1 MTNYN
6 VLTPMLPITCA
17 VIDSS
22 YTMEDNPDPVTI
34 HIPFNQINNVVN
46 AFNDAFDAIEDTV
59 LDNVNWTLLGSSG
72 SFDVFG
78 QRNVS
83 GNVMFEFGFDMEM
96 IEDWE
101 YAWRMKYN
109 DAINLVKYLEKIV
122 I

>member
-22 YTMEDNPDPVTI
+22 YIMKDNPDPVTI

-46 AFNDAFDAIEDTV
+46 AFNDAFDTIEDTV

-78 QRNVS
+78 QRNVF

-101 YAWRMKYN
+101 YNWRIKYN
-109 DAINLVKYLEKIV
+109 DAVYLVKYLEKIAF
-122 I
+122 

>member
-22 YTMEDNPDPVTI
+22 YTMEDNPDPVTVY
-34 HIPFNQINNVVN
+34 IPFNQINNVVN
-46 AFNDAFDAIEDTV
+46 AFNDAFDAIEDTI
-59 LDNVNWTLLGSSG
+59 LDNVNWTLLGSSE

-78 QRNVS
+78 QRDVS

>member
-1 MTNYN
+1 MSNYN

-22 YTMEDNPDPVTI
+22 YTMEDNPDPVTVY
-34 HIPFNQINNVVN
+34 IPFNQINNVVN
-46 AFNDAFDAIEDTV
+46 AFNDAFDAIEDTI
-59 LDNVNWTLLGSSG
+59 LDNVNWTLLGSSE

-78 QRNVS
+78 QRDVS

-101 YAWRMKYN
+101 YAWHMKYN